1 MKFIDNIYNP
11 PEPNKDDRRGGNTGD
26 AGRDAA
32 NANSAAIVWDVVTH
46 RTWDLIK
53 LNVLVFVTC
62 LPIVTIPM
70 AAAAATSLYRDMING
85 RVLFV
90 WHDYFKAW
98 GEQWKRASAIGLPIL
113 AVVLLGAFGAW
124 FYSSSSAVPGPGGVV
139 FAGLCGAA
147 AIVALAVMIY
157 LFPMLVATDLGRKE
171 IWRNALLLV
180 PLRFPA
186 TLLTFLF
193 DLAVT
198 AVGVLLL
205 PYSFFVL
212 PLFGLS
218 LIGLAGTQTGLK
230 GIAQFVAR

>member
-11 PEPNKDDRRGGNTGD
+11 PEPRKDGRSDD
-26 AGRDAA
+26 EGRDAKHG
-32 NANSAAIVWDVVTH
+32 SAAIVWDVVTH
-46 RTWDLIK
+46 HTWELIK

-70 AAAAATSLYRDMING
+70 AAAAATSLFRDMIGG
-85 RVLFV
+85 RVVFV

-98 GEQWKRASAIGLPIL
+98 GAYWKRASVIGLPIL
-113 AVVLLGAFGAW
+113 AVSLLGAFGAW
-124 FYSSSSAVPGPGGVV
+124 FYSSSTVVPGLGGVA

-147 AIVALAVMIY
+147 ALVALAMMIY
-157 LFPMLVATDLGRKE
+157 LFPMLVVTDLSRQE
-171 IWRNALLLV
+171 IWRNSLLLV
-180 PLRFPA
+180 PLRFPS

-193 DLAVT
+193 DLLIV

-218 LIGLAGTQTGLK
+218 LIGLAGTQSALK
-230 GIAQFVAR
+230 GIAQFVTR